1 MEVRCVGGGHE
12 WAWQLV
18 KVVGEIWLRGEG
30 QNIKEMTME
39 TQPTNERRRSKQN
52 KNKEKET
59 KNTKTTK
66 KPQESTLAWTANH
79 CEGFFFYWWCRCL
92 S

>member
-59 KNTKTTK
+59 KNTKNTK
-66 KPQESTLAWTANH
+66 STVKDSSSTGGPTA
-79 CEGFFFYWWCRCL
+79 
-92 S
+92 